1 MAVAA
6 TAGAALRR
14 RVQSH
19 PGPGTHWLYTTVDSR
34 RPSPAVVAQRS
45 EHSIKM
51 HTDVS
56 WYRVSVIREPSI
68 IGSSGV
74 QLWSCR
80 RVQDAPWPS
89 RRHPTPRC
97 GRWRR
102 RRLTISL
109 ELPLGPHAARG
120 SHAACMR
127 HRWVMSGRRL
137 RVFSPPS
144 ATPAQAAGQV
154 AALKCRPA
162 AGLPSPCHVSFIK
175 AVEGRASFLALR
187 CGPEEHPPQVGMPGR
202 QLQAAIRNRARSAPQ
217 PSHSLSNCSYTRCNS
232 SSLTADHR
240 QDHNER
246 R

>member
-6 TAGAALRR
+6 RAGAALRR

-74 QLWSCR
+74 QVWSCR

-89 RRHPTPRC
+89 CRHPTLRCVRC

-127 HRWVMSGRRL
+127 HRWVMSGWRL
-137 RVFSPPS
+137 RVFSPAECYTCP
-144 ATPAQAAGQV
+144 G
-154 AALKCRPA
+154 CRP
-162 AGLPSPCHVSFIK
+162 GCSPQVPTCGRSSFSLPRLFYQSCGRPGISPRF
-175 AVEGRASFLALR
+175 ALR
-187 CGPEEHPPQVGMPGR
+187 PGGAPTTSRHAGPPAPGGHPKPGS
-202 QLQAAIRNRARSAPQ
+202 QCPTALPQ
-217 PSHSLSNCSYTRCNS
+217 PFQLLLHPMQQL
-232 SSLTADHR
+232 
-240 QDHNER
+240 
-246 R
+246 